1 MTSNDP
7 YFSLWDQVPDARSGS
22 TSEPSDPS
30 IPDGEHR
37 ARVIGFDCFE
47 SKKGDVWMV
56 FELAVLGGL
65 FDGRT
70 LVRMVA
76 PLGRRTDDTARRE
89 TQAGWARRDLQTVLG
104 RVPQLFPEL
113 MDPDTMRTGTVA
125 SEIVGAVV
133 DVEKE
138 TKKGDSRD
146 FINVYLV
153 GLVSNTATAAAPED
167 SAPPESPPSDD
178 LPPLPDSP
186 SRGSGMIDPDEL
198 DEIPF

>member
-1 MTSNDP
+1 MPSDD
-7 YFSLWDQVPDARSGS
+7 YFETWTTANPVEEKKKDG
-22 TSEPSDPS
+22 ESDPS
-30 IPDGEHR
+30 IEDGVHR
-37 ARVIGFDCFE
+37 CRIVGFRCFE

-56 FELAVLGGL
+56 FEFAVMGGL

-89 TQAGWARRDLQTVLG
+89 TQANWARRDLQTVLG

-113 MDPDTMRTGTVA
+113 LNPDTMMTGTVA

-133 DVEKE
+133 NVEKE

-153 GLVSNTATAAAPED
+153 ELVSNTATAAAPED
-167 SAPPESPPSDD
+167 SAPPEPPPADD